1 MKKCV
6 IMNRRFHH
14 SLNGHSC
21 HFLLVY
27 SEPSLCPPTVV
38 GWSQGAARGTACSPC
53 SCNILQHNS
62 GNRNV
67 SHNFSIFFQFYHPF
81 ISRSHLLLYSS
92 PPYIFL
98 SHSCHHTSLTASI
111 ISFLPHSPP
120 YFTPH
125 HFFTHPSL
133 PLFRPLCRVYRS
145 QLAVSADHANSPHLP
160 LFYPPPH
167 PPSQVAF
174 AALTQSSMLIVY
186 WLEQL
191 RRRQEQGGS
200 DCRSNGDCLDWGWFE
215 GHPQEYT
222 DTQTQT
228 HTHLG
233 AHERTLSESVS
244 VEHQSLFAT
253 VAGHT
258 GKRFTL

>member
-6 IMNRRFHH
+6 IMNRRFH
-14 SLNGHSC
+14 
-21 HFLLVY
+21 
-27 SEPSLCPPTVV
+27 PT
-38 GWSQGAARGTACSPC
+38 
-53 SCNILQHNS
+53 
-62 GNRNV
+62 

-120 YFTPH
+120 YFTRH

-160 LFYPPPH
+160 LFYPH
-167 PPSQVAF
+167 PPPPQVAF
-174 AALTQSSMLIVY
+174 AALTQSSMLIGY